1 MGADGRT
8 AVFIQDRDTSD
19 VWLLELDGDGCA
31 PPQRLTTGR
40 DPMPYW
46 EDTEPRLSPD
56 CSTVAYADQGSVW
69 VVAAAGGPPR
79 KLAEAGSPVW
89 LGNDRLVVSVE
100 REDTSRLAVLDVADA
115 WPQRLVRLRR
125 SRRARGLR
133 RRVGRRRLAR
143 RRGRR
148 VRASRRATTCS
159 GARSA
164 SPTSRP
170 ARCGR

>member
-115 WPQRLVRLRR
+115 WPQRLRAAERR
-125 SRRARGLR
+125 TSSSSYGDEWGALVSPDGPPSRSSSRRG
-133 RRVGRRRLAR
+133 
-143 RRGRR
+143 
-148 VRASRRATTCS
+148 TTYCRT
-159 GARSA
+159 RSA